1 MVIARRALSIIRDGV
16 TYPVDVRIFA
26 PVQDEMAWGC
36 RFQIHWPDRVKDMT
50 IHGQDSVQALLMA
63 LAIVGVHLYV
73 SNEHQDG
80 ELQPLRADWIGYG
93 FPIPTTL
100 RDLLIGQD
108 AEHF

>member
-1 MVIARRALSIIRDGV
+1 MVIARRGLILIRDGV
-16 TYPVDVRIFA
+16 THPVEVCLFA
-26 PVQDEMAWGC
+26 PVREDLGWGC

-50 IHGQDSVQALLMA
+50 IHGEDSVQALLMA

-80 ELQPLRADWIGYG
+80 ELQPLRPDWIGYG
-93 FPIPTTL
+93 FPIPNSL

>member
-1 MVIARRALSIIRDGV
+1 MVIARRELTVIKDGV

-36 RFQIHWPDRVKDMT
+36 RVQIDWP
-50 IHGQDSVQALLMA
+50 HGMRDAVAHGHDSLQALLLGLTM
-63 LAIVGVHLYV
+63 VGIYLYT
-73 SNEHQDG
+73 SAYHHDG

-93 FPIPTTL
+93 FPVTQPL